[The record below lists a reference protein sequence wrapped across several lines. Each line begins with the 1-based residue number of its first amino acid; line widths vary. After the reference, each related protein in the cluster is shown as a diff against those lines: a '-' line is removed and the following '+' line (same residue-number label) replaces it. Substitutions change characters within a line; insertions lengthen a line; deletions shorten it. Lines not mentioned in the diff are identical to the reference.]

1 MIDWPPGPV
10 NKWLF
15 WLLTWPPPQPCSHPP
30 HTPTRTWRP
39 DDTVIGHQRFV
50 LRTVLQIPR
59 KPLRRS
65 VAVLAEISLIGTE
78 HCEQNSLIGIEH
90 CEQTEYLHKPTRIGH
105 AVTFLPLSS
114 PSKNSSTNK
123 YTLFSNVSSCTLQGQ
138 PHCNALHNFVQ
149 LHAAFKTYNLSS
161 LFKKKEEF

>member
-10 NKWLF
+10 AVLTFDLTSPSTMPPPPHIPPHQLGDQTILLSATKELYCAQFCRFRGSPCGDRSLF
-15 WLLTWPPPQPCSHPP
+15 WPKFLWLGVNIVNKILWLELNI
-30 HTPTRTWRP
+30 
-39 DDTVIGHQRFV
+39 VNK
-50 LRTVLQIPR
+50 L
-59 KPLRRS
+59 
-65 VAVLAEISLIGTE
+65 
-78 HCEQNSLIGIEH
+78 N
-90 CEQTEYLHKPTRIGH
+90 EYLHKPTRIGH